1 MTAAASPALAGQD
14 LEPVK
19 RRRRRLSRPHGK
31 TLAGLVLLGVFVL
44 MAIIGPFVAPYDPSA
59 TSSVI
64 LAPPSAA
71 HWLGTTQTGQDVLS
85 QLLDGSSI
93 TLLVGLIAGLIAT
106 TLAVLVGLTAG
117 YVGGV
122 ADEVLSVLSNIFLV
136 LPALPL
142 VIVLAGYLK
151 GAGPFSVAV
160 VISVTGWAFGARVL
174 RAQTLSIRERDFVKA
189 ARGRGESV
197 LRIVVME
204 ILPNELGIVISA
216 LLLTTVFAILT
227 AASLAFLGLG
237 SLSSWSWGTMLYW
250 AQNAEAFTIGAWW
263 WYVPPGICIA
273 LVGTAL
279 GLLNFAIDERM
290 SPRLREGRAVRGR
303 ARRLAARGL
312 AAGPDASAVTPA
324 TAEPG
329 A

>member
-1 MTAAASPALAGQD
+1 MTAAAAGGEVIAGLD
-14 LEPVK
+14 LEPLPP
-19 RRRRRLSRPHGK
+19 RRRRLIRPRGK
-31 TLAGLVLLGVFVL
+31 SLAGLALLGLFVV

-59 TSSVI
+59 TSAAI
-64 LAPPSAA
+64 LRPPSGA
-71 HWLGTTQTGQDVLS
+71 HLLGTTQTGQDVLS
-85 QLLDGSSI
+85 QLLVGCRV
-93 TLLVGLIAGLIAT
+93 TLLVGVAAGVVSTA
-106 TLAVLVGLTAG
+106 LAVLIGVTAG
-117 YVGGV
+117 YLGGI
-122 ADEVLSVLSNIFLV
+122 ADEGLSALSNIFLV

-151 GAGPFSVAV
+151 GSGPLSVAV

-174 RAQTLSIRERDFVKA
+174 RAQTLSLRERDFVKA
-189 ARGRGESV
+189 ARVRGENV

-279 GLLNFAIDERM
+279 GLLNLAIDERLN
-290 SPRLREGRAVRGR
+290 PRLRYAQRSRRR
-303 ARRLAARGL
+303 ARPAASSGADVPAL
-312 AAGPDASAVTPA
+312 TSGADA
-324 TAEPG
+324 
-329 A
+329 